1 MTMKGVF
8 NMNDTNIRLVRH
20 KSKLARKKKVA
31 AYARVST
38 GKDAMLH
45 SLSAQVSYYSNL
57 IQNTR
62 GWLYAG
68 VYMDEAITGTNSE
81 RPNFQKMLDEARLGH
96 IDMIITKSISRFA
109 RNTVTLLETI
119 RELKSLNVDVYF
131 EEQNIH
137 SISADGELM
146 LSFLA
151 SYAQEESRSAS
162 ENLKWSIRNRF
173 KKGMAWNTQVYGYQ
187 FSSGTFIKIPEEAEI
202 VRHIFASYLNGKGTP
217 AIAKDLNSRGIL
229 TKLNKSWRHGA
240 VAYVLRNYLYTGNTI
255 LQSTYKDNFI
265 NKRKVIN
272 DGVLPKYHVEKSHE
286 AIIDSETF
294 DKVQSKILEK
304 QKSRK
309 SNDQPHEPTLYRG
322 LLICEHCGK
331 NYGRRIT
338 KDKAYW
344 ICSTYNMHGKNKC
357 PSKQIP
363 EEVLNETVSKVM
375 NLKKV
380 SIEELNHKVKK
391 IVVLDGQQLTI
402 QPKQGDPITSLWKHK
417 SRRES
422 WTVDMKEKARQRA
435 VKGKI
440 DNEKNNSHP
449 TND

>member
-1 MTMKGVF
+1 MTMKGVV

-20 KSKLARKKKVA
+20 KSKLASKKKVA

-57 IQNTR
+57 IQNTH

-68 VYMDEAITGTNSE
+68 VYIDEAITGTKSV
-81 RPNFQKMLDEARLGH
+81 RPNFQKMIEDARLGN

-119 RELKSLNVDVYF
+119 RELKNLKVDVFF

-137 SISADGELM
+137 SMSADGELM
-146 LSFLA
+146 LTFLA

-162 ENLKWSIRNRF
+162 DNLKWSIRNRF

-187 FSSGTFIKIPEEAEI
+187 FSNGTFIKIPKEAEI
-202 VRHIFASYLNGKGTP
+202 VRHIFASFLDGRGTP
-217 AIAKDLNSRGIL
+217 KIAKELNSRGIL
-229 TKLNKSWRHGA
+229 TKLNKPWRHGA
-240 VAYVLRNYLYTGNTI
+240 VAKLLRNYLYTGNML
-255 LQSTYKDNFI
+255 LQTTYKDNFI
-265 NKRKVIN
+265 TKRKVIN
-272 DGVLPKYHVEKSHE
+272 DGILPKYHVEKSHE
-286 AIIDSETF
+286 AIIDSEIF
-294 DKVQSKILEK
+294 DKVQKMILEK

-309 SNDQPHEPTLYRG
+309 SKEQPYEPTLYRG
-322 LLICEHCGK
+322 LLICEHCRK
-331 NYGRRIT
+331 YYGRRIT
-338 KDKAYW
+338 KGKAYW

-363 EEVLNETVSKVM
+363 EDVLNEAVSRVM

-380 SIEELNHKVKK
+380 SIEELKIKVAK
-391 IVVLDGQQLTI
+391 IVVLDNQQLTI
-402 QPKQGDPITSLWKHK
+402 YPKQGVPITTTWKHI

-435 VKGKI
+435 MKGKI
-440 DNEKNNSHP
+440 DNEKSNSHS